1 MGSESGLQIWRVAH
15 RRDYEGDDDESYHL
29 TEEGAE
35 KQRLKILR
43 QDLKNH
49 RSYLEE
55 KGKAL
60 KEKMYDYKRSVQ
72 GDFIKHKI
80 KVLP

>member
-1 MGSESGLQIWRVAH
+1 MVSERQQIWRVA
-15 RRDYEGDDDESYHL
+15 RLVSYEADDFVSYHL
-29 TEEGAE
+29 TEGGAE

-49 RSYLEE
+49 RSCLDE

-60 KEKMYDYKRSVQ
+60 KEKMDDYKRSVQ
-72 GDFIKHKI
+72 GDYVKHKI